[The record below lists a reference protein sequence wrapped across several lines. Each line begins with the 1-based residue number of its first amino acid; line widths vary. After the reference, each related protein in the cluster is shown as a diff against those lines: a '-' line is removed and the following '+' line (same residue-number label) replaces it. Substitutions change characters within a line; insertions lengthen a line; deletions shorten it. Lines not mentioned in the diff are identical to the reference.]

1 MNPCETHTYDLVII
15 GGGASGMVA
24 ALSAKKARPDLSVA
38 LLERQARVGRKLLAT
53 GNGRCNLTNRA
64 AGDLHH
70 YHGSAYLARTAL
82 TRFDPDAVRAFF
94 AQIGLETI
102 PDEAGRYYPLSDQAA
117 SVVDVLRLSLDEMGV
132 ALWTGFE
139 VKRLDAHPLGAAG
152 TAGAGLGAGFIAH
165 AADGRQVRA
174 RRVILCCGGPAGE
187 KLGGS
192 SAGHKLLEAL
202 GHPVTP
208 CLAAL
213 AQLKTPPD
221 LVRALKGIKLRGTL
235 ALLEDGRQV
244 KAECGEVLFADYGL
258 TGIAAMALARRA
270 GEGLQ
275 KGRAMSVRM
284 TLLEMSAQSLLL
296 RRDQLP
302 ARLLDDFLTGLLP
315 KRLAQ
320 TALKLAGIFP
330 LTRAAGTLTPAEAA
344 SLSRVL
350 NGWTLPITG
359 TQGFD
364 SAQVTAGGAAGQY
377 FDVDTLESTLV
388 PGLYCAGE
396 VLDVDGDC
404 GGFNLQ
410 WAWASGLLAGACAA
424 QTMKEENL

>member
-64 AGDLHH
+64 AGDLRH

-152 TAGAGLGAGFIAH
+152 TAGAGAGFIAH

-174 RRVILCCGGPAGE
+174 R
-187 KLGGS
+187 
-192 SAGHKLLEAL
+192 
-202 GHPVTP
+202 
-208 CLAAL
+208 
-213 AQLKTPPD
+213 
-221 LVRALKGIKLRGTL
+221 
-235 ALLEDGRQV
+235 
-244 KAECGEVLFADYGL
+244 
-258 TGIAAMALARRA
+258 
-270 GEGLQ
+270 
-275 KGRAMSVRM
+275 
-284 TLLEMSAQSLLL
+284 
-296 RRDQLP
+296 
-302 ARLLDDFLTGLLP
+302 
-315 KRLAQ
+315 
-320 TALKLAGIFP
+320 
-330 LTRAAGTLTPAEAA
+330 
-344 SLSRVL
+344 
-350 NGWTLPITG
+350 
-359 TQGFD
+359 
-364 SAQVTAGGAAGQY
+364 
-377 FDVDTLESTLV
+377 
-388 PGLYCAGE
+388 
-396 VLDVDGDC
+396 
-404 GGFNLQ
+404 
-410 WAWASGLLAGACAA
+410 
-424 QTMKEENL
+424 